1 MIGKAGADTVHS
13 ASMSPEERKHPARRA
28 VVLVSGGLDSATTLA
43 IARDR
48 GFDCYALSFDYG
60 QRHRRELEAAR
71 HVAAHH
77 DVVEHRIMTID
88 LRAFGGSALT
98 SDINVPK
105 DRVESE
111 PHDDIPITYV
121 PARNTI
127 FLAFALGY
135 AEVLESLDIF
145 LGVNAVDYSGY
156 PDCRPA
162 FIEAFEKMANLATRI
177 GVHGRHLQIHAPLID
192 LSKAEII
199 QRGLALGV
207 DYGLTLSCYD
217 PDSEGRPC
225 GHCDS
230 CRLRAAGFR
239 AANVV
244 DPAHSG

>member
-1 MIGKAGADTVHS
+1 MS
-13 ASMSPEERKHPARRA
+13 AEDQKHPSRRA

-43 IARDR
+43 IARDQ

-71 HVAAHH
+71 NVAEYHG
-77 DVVEHRIMTID
+77 VIEHRIMTID

-98 SDINVPK
+98 ADIDVPK
-105 DRVESE
+105 DRVETE
-111 PHDDIPITYV
+111 QQGDIPITYV

-162 FIEAFEKMANLATRI
+162 FIDAFEKMANLATRI
-177 GVHGRHLQIHAPLID
+177 GVHGRHLHVHAPLID
-192 LSKAEII
+192 LTKAEII

-239 AANVV
+239 DANAT
-244 DPAHSG
+244 DPALSG